1 MTQKYRDEMN
11 PRFGMLRAREFLMK
25 DLYTF
30 DANSD
35 DARQTYECVRQ
46 AYDTLMTLLEL
57 PVIRVR
63 VRIPLRGLVFTDIGN
78 VGFYGR

>member
-30 DANSD
+30 DASENS
-35 DARQTYECVRQ
+35 ARETYECVRQ
-46 AYDTLMTLLEL
+46 AYDKLIHLLEL

-63 VRIPLRGLVFTDIGN
+63 CLEC
-78 VGFYGR
+78 FY